1 MFWRIE
7 QAIFGHR
14 VDVDINIDKNFASS
28 YASSICSLPLL
39 LPSYA
44 PTKDILKPWTQR
56 ATSHLVMRLHYLA
69 SQERTGVI
77 LLILIQI
84 HKPLMSDFKVTRNYN
99 SFFWFYE
106 TGFPWRNFNSLR
118 KYNTRK
124 YYYALSLKFHCGER
138 VSVIL

>member
-14 VDVDINIDKNFASS
+14 VVVDINIDKNFASS

-44 PTKDILKPWTQR
+44 PKEDTLKPWTQG

-77 LLILIQI
+77 RLILVQI
-84 HKPLMSDFKVTRNYN
+84 YKPLMSDFKVTRNYN
-99 SFFWFYE
+99 SFFGFMRQ
-106 TGFPWRNFNSLR
+106 GFP
-118 KYNTRK
+118 
-124 YYYALSLKFHCGER
+124 EE
-138 VSVIL
+138 ILIL